1 MVAHV
6 KRIAIFASGRGSNAV
21 RIMQH
26 FQDNDYGKVVLVLS
40 NKSDAEV
47 LQHAESFGIDT
58 LSFSKSD
65 LYDSRRVIDALL
77 TAQVDVI
84 ALAGFLWRIPETLIA
99 HFPMSIVNIHPS
111 LLPKYGGEGM
121 YGKHV
126 HTAVKAAGERYTGIT
141 IHLVN
146 AAYDQGKKLFQSR
159 VKVEPNDE
167 PETIA
172 ERVLELEHRFYP
184 RVLEGF
190 CRM

>member
-1 MVAHV
+1 MFDHV

-26 FQDNDYGKVVLVLS
+26 FQDNGYGKVVLVLS

-47 LQHAESFGIDT
+47 LLHAQSFGIDT

-77 TAQVDVI
+77 AAQVDVI

-121 YGKHV
+121 YGKRV
-126 HTAVKAAGERYTGIT
+126 HIAVKAAGERYTGIT

-146 AAYDQGKKLFQSR
+146 EAYDQGRKLFQAR
-159 VKVEPNDE
+159 VKVEPSDD
-167 PETIA
+167 PEAIA
-172 ERVLELEHRFYP
+172 ARVLELEHRFYP
-184 RVLEGF
+184 RVLEGL

>member
-1 MVAHV
+1 MLAQV

-26 FQDNDYGKVVLVLS
+26 FQDNTYGEVVLVLS

-47 LQHAESFGIDT
+47 LHHAQSFGIDT

-65 LYDSRRVIDALL
+65 LYDSNKVIDALL
-77 TAQVDVI
+77 AAQVDVI
-84 ALAGFLWRIPETLIA
+84 ALAGFLWRIPEALIE
-99 HFPMSIVNIHPS
+99 HFPMSIVNIHPA
-111 LLPKYGGEGM
+111 LLPKFGGHGM

-126 HTAVKAAGERYTGIT
+126 HEAVVEAGERYTGIT

-146 AAYDQGKKLFQSR
+146 EVYDQGMKLFQAR
-159 VKVEPNDE
+159 VKVEPNDK
-167 PETIA
+167 PEAIA
-172 ERVLELEHRFYP
+172 ARVLELEHRFYP